1 MYISSDSGINLRIMQ
16 VNLYFW
22 YTFYN
27 IFLHLKKT
35 ILISRD
41 AHDRVPGTIN
51 SAVHVHIQYKTS
63 MSSINAKTICVCN
76 GFAHLNNLSTLQI
89 TIYNSIDNLN
99 SSHELKITRVSRALS
114 VYKFHLIIRN
124 L

>member
-27 IFLHLKKT
+27 IFLKTEKT
-35 ILISRD
+35 ILISRG

-51 SAVHVHIQYKTS
+51 SAVHVHIQDKTS

-76 GFAHLNNLSTLQI
+76 GFAHLE
-89 TIYNSIDNLN
+89 TICQL
-99 SSHELKITRVSRALS
+99 
-114 VYKFHLIIRN
+114 YKLRYI
-124 L
+124 